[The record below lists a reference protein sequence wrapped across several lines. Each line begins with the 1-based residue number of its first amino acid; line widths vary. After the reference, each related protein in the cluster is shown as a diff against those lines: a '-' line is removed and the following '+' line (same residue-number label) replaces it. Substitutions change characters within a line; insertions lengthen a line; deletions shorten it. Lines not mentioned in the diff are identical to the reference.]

1 VTRAEWLAAA
11 REYLFEAKNGL
22 EGASKALDA
31 AEFPGSAEA
40 ARDLH
45 NGAEA
50 LHFDIRL
57 ASVIA
62 HRAEHPE
69 FYDESGKW
77 VGRQDGTE
85 TS

>member
-1 VTRAEWLAAA
+1 MARGEWLAAA
-11 REYLFEAKNGL
+11 QQYLFEAKNGL
-22 EGASKALDA
+22 EGAGKALDA
-31 AEFPGSAEA
+31 AEFTDAAET

-45 NGAEA
+45 TGAEA

-57 ASVIA
+57 AAVIA

-69 FYDESGKW
+69 FYDETGKW

>member
-1 VTRAEWLAAA
+1 MTRAESLAAA

-22 EGASKALDA
+22 DGAGKALDA
-31 AEFPGSAEA
+31 AGFTGSAET

-45 NGAEA
+45 QGAEA

-57 ASVIA
+57 AAVIA

-77 VGRQDGTE
+77 VGRPDENGQ
-85 TS
+85 S